1 MARTEELKSM
11 YPETEVLTP
20 GHLACQGCGASM
32 AMRLVLKAL
41 GNRTIMVLP
50 ACCGS
55 IIVGPFPYKALGI
68 PLIHMA
74 FEATAAAASGI
85 RAALEVL
92 GKEDVT
98 VLGWAGDGATFDIG
112 IQSLSGA
119 ADRNDDILYVCL
131 DNEAYMNTGVQRS
144 SATPPG
150 AWTSTT
156 PSKHLNERPKKDMVQ
171 IMAAH
176 KVPYA
181 ATAIIAYP
189 KDLIQKVQRAAGI
202 RGTKFIHLLAPCPT
216 GWRYDPRYTV
226 KISRLAVETGFFPL
240 FEVLNGE
247 EYNITVPSKGLPVEV
262 YLSAQGRFAYMSP
275 EAIEATQERVDF
287 DWEELK
293 HRAARRDLDAK

>member
-1 MARTEELKSM
+1 MKSI

-32 AMRLVLKAL
+32 GMRLVLKAL

-55 IIVGPFPYKALGI
+55 IIVGPFPYMALGI

-92 GKEDVT
+92 GKEDVQ

-150 AWTSTT
+150 AWTATT
-156 PSKHLNERPKKDMVQ
+156 PAKHLNERPKKNMVQ
-171 IMAAH
+171 IMVAH
-176 KVPYA
+176 KVPYV
-181 ATAIIAYP
+181 ATATIAYP
-189 KDLIQKVQRAAGI
+189 EDLIDKVQRAAGI
-202 RGTKFIHLLAPCPT
+202 RGTKFFHLLAPCPP
-216 GWRYDPRYTV
+216 GWHYDPRYSV
-226 KISRLAVETGFFPL
+226 KISRLAVETGVFPL
-240 FEVLNGE
+240 FEVFNGE
-247 EYNITVPSKGLPVEV
+247 EYNITVPSRGMAVEK
-262 YLSAQGRFAYMSP
+262 YLKVQGRFGYMS
-275 EAIEATQERVDF
+275 ESDIQATQERVDF
-287 DWEELK
+287 EWEELER
-293 HRAARRDLDAK
+293 RAARKKTHA

>member
-1 MARTEELKSM
+1 
-11 YPETEVLTP
+11 
-20 GHLACQGCGASM
+20 M

-55 IIVGPFPYKALGI
+55 IIVGPFPYKTLDI

-85 RAALEVL
+85 RAALEIL
-92 GKEDVT
+92 GKEDIQ

-119 ADRNDDILYVCL
+119 ADRNDDIFYLCL

-156 PSKHLNERPKKDMVQ
+156 PAKHLNERPKKDMVQ

-176 KVPYA
+176 KVPYV
-181 ATAIIAYP
+181 ATATIAYP
-189 KDLIQKVQRAAGI
+189 QDLIAKVQRAAGI
-202 RGTKFIHLLAPCPT
+202 RGTKFLHLLAPCPT
-216 GWRYDPRYTV
+216 GWRYDPRYSV
-226 KISRLAVETGFFPL
+226 KIARLAVESKFFPL

-247 EYNITVPSKGLPVEV
+247 EYSMNVPSKGIPVEE
-262 YLSAQGRFAYMSP
+262 YLRAQGRFNYMSA
-275 EAIEATQERVDF
+275 EDIAAAQERVDF
-287 DWEELK
+287 EWEELE
-293 HRAARRDLDAK
+293 HRAARKRTHA

>member
-1 MARTEELKSM
+1 MDRVETMKSI
-11 YPETEVLTP
+11 YPEAEVMTP

-55 IIVGPFPYKALGI
+55 IIAGPFPYIAMNI

-92 GKEDVT
+92 GKEDVQ

-119 ADRNDDILYVCL
+119 ADRNDDIFYVCL
-131 DNEAYMNTGVQRS
+131 DNEAYMNTGIQRS
-144 SATPPG
+144 SATPTG
-150 AWTSTT
+150 AWTATT
-156 PSKHLNERPKKDMVQ
+156 PAKHLNERPKKNMVE

-176 KVPYA
+176 KVPYV
-181 ATAIIAYP
+181 ATCTIAYP
-189 KDLIQKVQRAAGI
+189 NDLMDKVQRAAAI
-202 RGTKFIHLLAPCPT
+202 RGTKFLHLLAPCPT

-226 KISRLAVETGFFPL
+226 KVSRLAVETGFFPL
-240 FEVLNGE
+240 YEVFNGE
-247 EYNITVPSKGLPVEV
+247 EYNITVPSKGLPVEK
-262 YLSAQGRFAYMSP
+262 YLSTQGRFRYMSA
-275 EAIEATQERVDF
+275 EDIKATQDRVEF
-287 DWEELK
+287 EWEELQ
-293 HRAARRDLDAK
+293 HRAARKAPHA